1 MTPDAAHEPLAVKRH
16 LSIVEFL
23 KQEGVVR
30 SVDLANRLGV
40 APVTIRRDITKL
52 ERDGLVKR
60 VHGGAVLPEGS
71 DTNPVSDRQ
80 STAPVTA
87 RTTTDQSIGMLV
99 PSLDYYWPD
108 VIRGAE
114 RAAVAHGIGLV
125 LRGSSYRAD
134 DVRPQVERLLE
145 HGPTAGLLLA
155 PNMAADHTAEDLK
168 WVAATRI
175 PVVLVERTA
184 AIGPMHTALESVTS
198 DHAEGAAIALRHL
211 VGLGHRRVGLLT
223 SAASPTSEHVR
234 SGWHHARSDL
244 GIETRHSV
252 DTDVPDPGEP
262 SWDGIVDAVL
272 DECLATGT
280 TAVLV
285 HADAA
290 AAALAQRCELRGIS
304 VPRDLSII
312 AYDDEVA
319 ELFTPRLTAV
329 RPPRQSIGRAAV
341 DLIVARI
348 ADRLRPRHRVIISPS
363 LRVRETT
370 VPPRAR

>member
-1 MTPDAAHEPLAVKRH
+1 MTPDAAHGPLAVKRH
-16 LSIVEFL
+16 SSIVEIL

-30 SVDLANRLGV
+30 SVDLARRLGV
-40 APVTIRRDITKL
+40 APVTIRRDITQL
-52 ERDGLVKR
+52 ERDGLVER
-60 VHGGAVLPEGS
+60 VHGGAVLPGGS
-71 DTNPVSDRQ
+71 DNG
-80 STAPVTA
+80 PVTGQ
-87 RTTTDQSIGMLV
+87 TTTDQSIGMLV
-99 PSLDYYWPD
+99 PSLDYYWPG
-108 VIRGAE
+108 VIRGAQ
-114 RAAVAHGIGLV
+114 RAAAAHGISLV

-145 HGPTAGLLLA
+145 HGPMAGLLLA
-155 PNMAADHTAEDLK
+155 PNMAADHTAEDLE

-175 PVVLVERTA
+175 PVVLIERTA

-211 VGLGHRRVGLLT
+211 VDLGHQHVGLLT
-223 SAASPTSEHVR
+223 SAASPHTEHIR
-234 SGWHHARSDL
+234 SGWHQARSDI
-244 GIETRHSV
+244 GMETGHSV

-272 DECLATGT
+272 DECLATGI
-280 TAVLV
+280 TALLV

-290 AAALAQRCELRGIS
+290 ATALAQRCELRGIS
-304 VPRDLSII
+304 VPHDLSII

-329 RPPRQSIGRAAV
+329 RPPRHSIGRAAV

-348 ADRLRPRHRVIISPS
+348 ADKRRPRHRVIISPS
-363 LRVRETT
+363 LRIRETT
-370 VPPRAR
+370 VPPRAL